1 MRRSI
6 LVALVAA
13 LALALGLS
21 SLAAAGQ
28 DGATASAKRAH
39 KKGKKN
45 GKGCAKGRSKS
56 HGKRAH
62 RSATASK
69 KKGKGCKGGGA
80 GWVEI
85 GKYVGGDGV
94 EVDIRSRKR
103 VFVTFPGAPAT
114 CLYLPSGAEDEDV
127 KVTAKKLTAG
137 YVAPAD
143 AKGFVK
149 RWSLVVTPNYGYKL
163 VIDSDTNDLGPGAP
177 QCDKPGVKFQGKLKK
192 VA

>member
-6 LVALVAA
+6 LLAIVAA

-28 DGATASAKRAH
+28 GGVETSAKRAH
-39 KKGKKN
+39 KKGKKK
-45 GKGCAKGRSKS
+45 GKRCAKAKG
-56 HGKRAH
+56 
-62 RSATASK
+62 K
-69 KKGKGCKGGGA
+69 KKGKRCKGGGA
-80 GWVEI
+80 SWLEI

-103 VFVTFPGAPAT
+103 VFVTFPEAPAT
-114 CLYLPSGAEDEDV
+114 CLYLPSGAEDENV

-137 YVAPAD
+137 YVAPSG

-149 RWSLVVTPNYGYKL
+149 RWSLVVTPSYSYKL
-163 VIDSDTNDLGPGAP
+163 VISSDTNDLGPGAP

-192 VA
+192 VG